1 MAVALVGVVVRVEV
15 AEENKSSTVFKLV
28 FLFVVLLLCADDVGG
43 GGGDEDSIYLESKQI
58 TLSNKK
64 IESTFRI
71 KIKKIKSALSI
82 IKK

>member
-43 GGGDEDSIYLESKQI
+43 GGGGDDDNEDSIYLESKQI

-64 IESTFRI
+64 N
-71 KIKKIKSALSI
+71 
-82 IKK
+82 

>member
-43 GGGDEDSIYLESKQI
+43 GGGDDDNEDSIYLESKQI

-64 IESTFRI
+64 N
-71 KIKKIKSALSI
+71 
-82 IKK
+82 